1 MYLFQVIE
9 PIKES
14 DSLWVY
20 IMPPAIL
27 LLALLGIYFIA
38 IGLKRNRNDRLQRI
52 EDKLDTLQDIMIVRN
67 QKVEDGSNT
76 SLL

>member
-9 PIKES
+9 PIKET

-20 IMPPAIL
+20 IMPAAIL

-38 IGLKRNRNDRLQRI
+38 IGLKKNRNDSFKRI
-52 EDKLDTLQDIMIVRN
+52 EEKVNTMLSKEGHNDS
-67 QKVEDGSNT
+67 QKPKD
-76 SLL
+76 

>member
-9 PIKES
+9 PIKKS
-14 DSLWVY
+14 NSLWVY

-38 IGLKRNRNDRLQRI
+38 IGLKRNTNDRLQRI
-52 EDKLDTLQDIMIVRN
+52 EEKLDTLLSKKKHNDC
-67 QKVEDGSNT
+67 QKPKG
-76 SLL
+76 